1 MSIAH
6 FLQKGGISMYELLK
20 ATLMHLTIEDLIL
33 LNIQNDLRID
43 NRELAYFHHLLTDH
57 WNEVIDESS
66 LSLNSDQ
73 LRTHLNTSNI
83 SKYNELITNIKRN
96 VIFNKNC
103 NYTKTDQA

>member
-1 MSIAH
+1 
-6 FLQKGGISMYELLK
+6 MYELLK